1 MKVREINE
9 DDKVTPGEYLLHVPS
24 QQIVVCGAYLKQENK
39 IKVLANGKLMTDNI
53 ANFNKIVLN
62 PQQRKQ
68 IRATRCKGCSR
79 PRS

>member
-9 DDKVTPGEYLLHVPS
+9 EDKVTPGEYLLHIPT

-39 IKVLANGKLMTDNI
+39 IKVLANGRLMIDVV

-62 PQQRKQ
+62 PHQR
-68 IRATRCKGCSR
+68 RARRTLGCKGCSR
-79 PRS
+79 G